1 MFKVYTQNNC
11 PNCEEMK
18 AFLKV
23 NGLSYEEVD
32 VNEDTKAMMITSSVP
47 GEGKS
52 FVAANLAASFA
63 QYNEKVLLI
72 DCDLRKGR
80 QKKIFNIPEESDG
93 GLSNLLIDDDWKKNL
108 KDYIRKTEIK
118 NLDIIT
124 TGSIPPNPTVL
135 LESEKLEKVI
145 EEFKDKYD
153 VIIFDTP
160 PVGGLTDALIM
171 SRLADAVLIVARAK
185 KTTIEMLENTKE
197 ALKTVGANI
206 VGVILNRVDNRDDKY
221 YKNYYTL

>member
-1 MFKVYTQNNC
+1 MRELVVNRYPKSSVTEAIKAVRTNLRFSSVNKKVKTI
-11 PNCEEMK
+11 
-18 AFLKV
+18 L
-23 NGLSYEEVD
+23 
-32 VNEDTKAMMITSSVP
+32 ITSSIA

-52 FVAANLAASFA
+52 FVSANLAATFA
-63 QYNEKVLLI
+63 NSKEKVLLI
-72 DCDLRKGR
+72 DCDLRRGR
-80 QKKIFNIPEESDG
+80 QQEMFDENTLNKL
-93 GLSNLLIDDDWKKNL
+93 GLSNLLIDDNWNNNL

-135 LESEKLEKVI
+135 LESEKLEKVV

-160 PVGGLTDALIM
+160 PVGGLTDAVIM

-206 VGVILNRVDNRDDKY
+206 VGVILNRVDNKDDKY